1 MKGKEGFSK
10 FINAK
15 PSNASV
21 KEKLRQEKK
30 AIVKAKREA
39 IEKHFEEKR
48 LAKNTTLNHP
58 ADSDASKNTK
68 AKKNN
73 FAS

>member
-30 AIVKAKREA
+30 AMVKAKRDA

-48 LAKNTTLNHP
+48 MAKNTTGEGLP
-58 ADSDASKNTK
+58 IAEKPK
-68 AKKNN
+68 KKNLKKK
-73 FAS
+73 

>member
-30 AIVKAKREA
+30 AMVKAKRDA

-48 LAKNTTLNHP
+48 MAKNTTGGGLP
-58 ADSDASKNTK
+58 IAEKP
-68 AKKNN
+68 KKKK
-73 FAS
+73 S